1 MRGLGV
7 YSITIIQKLMV
18 PIAPLCTVGGSDCYK
33 PSQGF
38 TSELVAPIRHV
49 SALIS
54 FKCAL
59 GTFYCRCC
67 CWCLYHFSH
76 QTYQSLSKLFQLRF
90 LVHCLFIDVK
100 NSKARSFGLLQNTI
114 RWRSDQFWYTCWRSW
129 RKYVLDPWSNS
140 SWYDLEGRFW
150 YINLCL
156 TSKYIVSKEMR
167 NTF

>member
-1 MRGLGV
+1 MCKILFISCHSFWHNLV
-7 YSITIIQKLMV
+7 LNSITIVRKLTV

-67 CWCLYHFSH
+67 WWCLYHFSH
-76 QTYQSLSKLFQLRF
+76 QTHESLSKLSQLRF
-90 LVHCLFIDVK
+90 LVHCFLIDVI
-100 NSKARSFGLLQNTI
+100 NTKARLIGSMQNTI
-114 RWRSDQFWYTCWRSW
+114 RWCSDRFWYTCRVSW
-129 RKYVLDPWSNS
+129 KNNYLYPLVKW
-140 SWYDLEGRFW
+140 
-150 YINLCL
+150 
-156 TSKYIVSKEMR
+156 
-167 NTF
+167 

>member
-1 MRGLGV
+1 MCKILFISSYSFCHNLV
-7 YSITIIQKLMV
+7 LNSITIVQKLMV

-67 CWCLYHFSH
+67 CWCLYQFSH
-76 QTYQSLSKLFQLRF
+76 QTYQSLSKLFQMRF
-90 LVHCLFIDVK
+90 WF
-100 NSKARSFGLLQNTI
+100 NFNTKARSFGSMQNTV
-114 RWRSDQFWYTCWRSW
+114 WSRSDLFWYTCR
-129 RKYVLDPWSNS
+129 RIWSNCN
-140 SWYDLEGRFW
+140 WCNWEGQFW
-150 YINLCL
+150 FINFHL
-156 TSKYIVSKEMR
+156 TSKCGNKDS
-167 NTF
+167 